1 MDEENLFNLKT
12 QNVNLKIMKEGAYGQ
27 KRKKLRPRRRENRT
41 TKILEEI
48 IAQTSPSL
56 TKDMAAGSR
65 SWINP
70 PNDKSIKKA
79 EH

>member
-1 MDEENLFNLKT
+1 MGEENLFNLKT
-12 QNVNLKIMKEGAYGQ
+12 QNVNLKMIKEGAYGQ
-27 KRKKLRPRRRENRT
+27 KKKTDPEGEKIDWAA
-41 TKILEEI
+41 KILEEI
-48 IAQTSPSL
+48 IAQTFPSL

-70 PNDKSIKKA
+70 QNDRSIKKA